1 MAKLMEKQP
10 ELWTTEEDSFYLEVQ
25 ELAEE
30 NSKNVWSR
38 FTL

>member
-10 ELWTTEEDSFYLEVQ
+10 ELWTTEEDSFFLEVQ
-25 ELAEE
+25 KLAEE

-38 FTL
+38 VTL